1 MKNKILTSVI
11 ITVLF
16 AILIVTSSFMIVINL
31 EQIKTVKEEL
41 RNINHL
47 ISELDDITEISGN
60 NYADLEKIN
69 DIKINDIKI
78 NNINVRVTLIG
89 NDGVVLYDNEQKSDE
104 NHKDRIEVKEA
115 LEKGEGYSKR
125 YSDTIKT
132 NLIYYATRLDNNF
145 VIRSAA
151 PVNTITIFQKE
162 NIKYCLVILALVI
175 TFSIFLSLRLVKKI
189 IEPVKELE
197 SVTLKMTH
205 GDYKIRANVKTND
218 ELGTLGN
225 SFNNMAEQLQIKIHE
240 VIEKQT
246 KIESILKSMESG
258 VIAVDNHNG
267 VISINPCAELLLGIK
282 KNIVGQCLL
291 DYINDYD
298 INKFLQQEEEND
310 KEIKILHPIE
320 RDFKIKKSEMFEG
333 ANNIGKVITFQDI
346 TDINRVELMRSQ
358 FVANVS
364 HELKTPLT
372 SIKGFAE
379 TLKFVKDDETRE
391 KFLDIIDKEA
401 DRLSRLINDILVLS
415 NIESNLIADIDEFEP
430 GSVIEEVLNIMRKI
444 AINKS
449 IKLEFKNN
457 NSERILGNRDK
468 FYQLGLNLI
477 ENAIKYSKDTSGQ
490 VEVFSYNKDEY
501 YCLMVK
507 DNGIGIPK
515 EDISR
520 IFERFYRV
528 DKSRKKGGTGL
539 GLAIVKHIVKI
550 FNGEI
555 TVKSEIGEGTTF
567 EVKIPYI

>member
-16 AILIVTSSFMIVINL
+16 AIIIVTSSFMILMNL
-31 EQIKTVKEEL
+31 EQIKSTKEQL
-41 RNINHL
+41 RNVNYL
-47 ISELDDITEISGN
+47 ISELNDTKDIGENDYSELKKLN
-60 NYADLEKIN
+60 NVKIN
-69 DIKINDIKI
+69 DI
-78 NNINVRVTLIG
+78 NIRFTLID
-89 NDGVVLYDNEQKSDE
+89 NNGVVLYDNEEKSLE
-104 NHKDRIEVKEA
+104 NHKNRIEVKEA
-115 LEKGEGYSKR
+115 LENGEGYSKR
-125 YSDTIKT
+125 YSETVKA
-132 NLIYYATRLDNNF
+132 NFLYYATKLDNNF
-145 VIRSAA
+145 VIRSS
-151 PVNTITIFQKE
+151 VHIYTITILQKE
-162 NIKYCLVILALVI
+162 NIKYCFAILGLVLL
-175 TFSIFLSLRLVKKI
+175 FSIFLSLRLVKKI
-189 IEPVKELE
+189 VEPVKELE
-197 SVTLKMTH
+197 SVTLKMTN
-205 GDYKIRANVKTND
+205 GDYKIRADVNSND

-225 SFNNMAEQLQIKIHE
+225 SFNNMAEQLQLKIHE
-240 VIEKQT
+240 VIEKQS

-258 VIAVDNHNG
+258 VIAVDNHNN
-267 VISINPCAELLLGIK
+267 VISINPCAESLLGIK
-282 KNIVGQCLL
+282 KNIVGECLL
-291 DYINDYD
+291 DYVNDYD
-298 INKFLQQEEEND
+298 VTKFLEQDEEND

-320 RDFKIKKSEMFEG
+320 RDFKIKKSEMFDDID
-333 ANNIGKVITFQDI
+333 NIGKVITFQDI

-401 DRLSRLINDILVLS
+401 ERLSRLINDILVLS
-415 NIESNLIADIDEFEP
+415 KIESNLVLDIDEFDP
-430 GSVIEEVLNIMRKI
+430 GTVLEEVLNIVRKT
-444 AINKS
+444 AINKN
-449 IKLEFKNN
+449 IKLEFKNDN
-457 NSERILGNRDK
+457 KEHILGDRDK

-477 ENAIKYSKDTSGQ
+477 ENAIKYSKDTSGS
-490 VEVFSYNKDEY
+490 VEVSSYSEGGY
-501 YCLMVK
+501 YCLIVK

-555 TVKSEIGEGTTF
+555 NVKSELGEGTTF
-567 EVKIPYI
+567 KVRIPYI

>member
-1 MKNKILTSVI
+1 MKNKILSSVI

-16 AILIVTSSFMIVINL
+16 AILIVASSFMVLINL
-31 EQIKTVKEEL
+31 EQIKSTKEEL
-41 RNINHL
+41 KNINYL
-47 ISELDDITEISGN
+47 ISELNDVTDISQN
-60 NYADLEKIN
+60 DYADLKRLNNVKIN
-69 DIKINDIKI
+69 EMD
-78 NNINVRVTLIG
+78 VRFTLIDDNG
-89 NDGVVLYDNEQKSDE
+89 NVLYDNEQKSSE
-104 NHKDRIEVKEA
+104 NHKDRVEIREA
-115 LEKGEGYSKR
+115 LEKGEGYSER
-125 YSDTIKT
+125 YSKTIKA
-132 NLIYYATRLDNNF
+132 NLIYYATRLENNY
-145 VIRSAA
+145 VIRSSVT
-151 PVNTITIFQKE
+151 VNTINILQKE
-162 NIKYCLVILALVI
+162 NIKYCLIILALVVP
-175 TFSIFLSLRLVKKI
+175 FSIFLSLRLVKKI
-189 IEPVKELE
+189 VDPVKELE
-197 SVTLKMTH
+197 SVTSKMAH
-205 GDYKIRANVKTND
+205 GDYKIRTNIKTND

-240 VIEKQT
+240 VIDKQN
-246 KIESILKSMESG
+246 KMESILKSMESG
-258 VIAVDNHNG
+258 VIAVDNCNM
-267 VISINPCAELLLGIK
+267 VISINPCAESLLGIK
-282 KNIVGQCLL
+282 KNIVGECLL

-298 INKFLQQEEEND
+298 ISKFIQQEEESD

-320 RDFKIKKSEMFEG
+320 RDFKIKKSEMIDGMEG
-333 ANNIGKVITFQDI
+333 IGKVITFQDV
-346 TDINRVELMRSQ
+346 TDMNRVALMRSQ

-401 DRLSRLINDILVLS
+401 ERLSRLINDILVLS
-415 NIESNLIADIDEFEP
+415 NIESNLIADMHEFEP
-430 GSVIEEVLNIMRKI
+430 GSVIEEVLNIMRKT
-444 AINKS
+444 AINKN
-449 IKLEFKNN
+449 IKLEFTNN
-457 NSERILGNRDK
+457 NNERILGDRDK

-477 ENAIKYSKDTSGQ
+477 ENAIKYSKDASGQ
-490 VEVFSYNKDEY
+490 VEVLSYNENGY
-501 YCLMVK
+501 YCLEVK

-555 TVKSEIGEGTTF
+555 NVKSKLGEGTTF